1 MKTKVI
7 AHEKSDGTIE
17 PTHEIEI
24 VCAHCKDAVSEKEQ
38 ETGTCTNCGEPWA
51 ASQSVTL
58 SVSTLP
64 AIGGIIINIG

>member
-17 PTHEIEI
+17 PSHEIEI
-24 VCAHCKDAVSEKEQ
+24 VCAHCKDPLSEKEK
-38 ETGTCTNCGEPWA
+38 ETGACTNCGEAWS
-51 ASQSVTL
+51 ASQSVSL
-58 SVSTLP
+58 SLSTLP